1 MHNLQ
6 LLRNQLNILKYLF
19 ILGFALL
26 ALPGWAESKSTD
38 KIKSVLQQRL
48 GPAVTIRGI
57 SPTPLAGLY
66 EVNLGNQIIYTDAQA
81 HYIIQGHLIDL
92 EKGESLTENRLNEI
106 NRVNFSEFP
115 LEQAIAVTRGNGQRK
130 LVVFADPNCG
140 YCKRL
145 EQSLKNTNNLTI
157 YTFLTPIL
165 SADSTNKAKQIWCAT
180 NRSKAWQDWTLQN
193 IVPSDQGKCHTPIE
207 KNVALANRLNVQA
220 TPTLFFSDGSRI
232 SGAAPID
239 AIERKLSGIK

>member
-1 MHNLQ
+1 M
-6 LLRNQLNILKYLF
+6 
-19 ILGFALL
+19 
-26 ALPGWAESKSTD
+26 
-38 KIKSVLQQRL
+38 
-48 GPAVTIRGI
+48 
-57 SPTPLAGLY
+57 
-66 EVNLGNQIIYTDAQA
+66 
-81 HYIIQGHLIDL
+81 IDL